1 MLTSIAKYAKLTG
14 LVKGIVLGFYNLGS
28 YPMEKAGGGSQ
39 PPFFMDSNFST
50 LIEPVS

>member
-28 YPMEKAGGGSQ
+28 YPMEKAGGEANRH
-39 PPFFMDSNFST
+39 FLWIVIF
-50 LIEPVS
+50 LL